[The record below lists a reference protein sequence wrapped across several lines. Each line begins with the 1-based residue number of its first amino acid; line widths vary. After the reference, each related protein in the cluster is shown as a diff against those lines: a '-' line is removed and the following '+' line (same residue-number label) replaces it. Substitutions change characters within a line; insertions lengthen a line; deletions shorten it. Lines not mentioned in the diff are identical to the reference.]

1 MTNKCLIP
9 GCVQRQH
16 TAAWRPVRVN
26 LVARQQFTDLGVE
39 VGGVVTAGGG
49 ASAAA
54 HTPDGPSSS
63 SRQD

>member
-1 MTNKCLIP
+1 M
-9 GCVQRQH
+9 
-16 TAAWRPVRVN
+16 N
-26 LVARQQFTDLGVE
+26 LVARQQFTDLGVGVG
-39 VGGVVTAGGG
+39 VGGAVTAGGG